1 MVTTAFWRS
10 NVWPGRCN
18 GKQIGMG
25 LVLGVG
31 VGLERME
38 RPSQKCQNHLEI
50 GKILATHGQ
59 FCITH
64 SAYIFIGLFV

>member
-38 RPSQKCQNHLEI
+38 RPSPKCQ
-50 GKILATHGQ
+50 KPPRDR
-59 FCITH
+59 
-64 SAYIFIGLFV
+64 